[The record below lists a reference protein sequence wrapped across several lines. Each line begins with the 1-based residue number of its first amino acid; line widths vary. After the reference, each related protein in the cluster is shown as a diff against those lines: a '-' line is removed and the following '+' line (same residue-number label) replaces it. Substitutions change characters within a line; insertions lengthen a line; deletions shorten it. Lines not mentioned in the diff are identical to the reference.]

1 MKNNVYKL
9 LLRKNFHK
17 VCFLVVIIMASIN
30 SLVFSKIVLI
40 SGNVMNIYLKK
51 SNEDLHTIMYKM
63 TLLFIFW
70 CLSNIFYYIFTNNFI
85 EKNLS
90 NIRNNILS
98 IILNGDM
105 YTLEKSAHTG
115 SISLRSNS
123 DIEKLEDILTGDL
136 LWFLRVLMNALFS
149 LINCIVL
156 NYQLSLV
163 FIIFPISFSLIKKI
177 SKSIR
182 QRKRNSSGYID
193 NAMTLMLETF
203 QGLPILKSF
212 NLEER
217 ITHEFNKYVE
227 KSKEEN
233 IKNEKTSLIAV
244 AINYIIQVIQ
254 LAILLITG
262 MFMIPHGYILPGT
275 FISMILL
282 SNNIRF
288 AIRLLSDMSLCWHET
303 TVLCERVLEIFNI
316 DSEKKE
322 GKNLEIHK
330 INKVDCLDVENLSFK
345 YDNKNILNGL
355 SLKIKQGEKIAIL
368 GQSGCGKSTLIK
380 LICGFYENY
389 NGKINLYQND
399 IKNINKNSLRK
410 QIAIVTQDVFVINGS
425 IYENI
430 VLDNKKVNEGIVLDI
445 IKKCCLEDLIKSLP
459 YGLSTLIGDG
469 GINLSQ
475 GEKQRISIARAMLK
489 NSPIV
494 IMDEATSSLDY
505 NTEENIL
512 SSFDYLLKN
521 KTAIIITHKQNI
533 LKLADKKYIM
543 QNGKLILS

>member
-1 MKNNVYKL
+1 MKNNVYSL
-9 LLRKNFHK
+9 LLKKNFDK
-17 VCFLVVIIMASIN
+17 ICFLIVIIMAAIN
-30 SLVFSKIVLI
+30 SLIFSKIILI
-40 SGNVMNIYLKK
+40 SGNIMNICLKK
-51 SNEDLHTIMYKM
+51 SNEDLHTIMCE
-63 TLLFIFW
+63 TALLFISWF
-70 CLSNIFYYIFTNNFI
+70 LSNTFYYIFTNNFI

-98 IILNGDM
+98 IILDGDM
-105 YTLEKSAHTG
+105 TALEKRVHIG
-115 SISLRSNS
+115 SISLRANS
-123 DIEKLEDILTGDL
+123 DIEKLEDILTGDF

-163 FIIFPISFSLIKKI
+163 FIMFPISFFLIKRI
-177 SKSIR
+177 SKPIR
-182 QRKRNSSGYID
+182 QRKRNSSKYID
-193 NAMTLMLETF
+193 NAMTLMLETL
-203 QGLPILKSF
+203 QGMAILKSF
-212 NLEER
+212 NLEKR
-217 ITHEFNKYVE
+217 LTSEFNEYVE
-227 KSKEEN
+227 KAKEESL
-233 IKNEKTSLIAV
+233 KNEKTNLMAV
-244 AINYIIQVIQ
+244 AINYIIQVLQ
-254 LAILLITG
+254 LAILLVAG
-262 MFMIPHGYILPGT
+262 MFMISRGYILPGT
-275 FISMILL
+275 FISVVLL

-288 AIRLLSDMSLCWHET
+288 AVRLLSDMSLCWHEA
-303 TVLCERVLEIFNI
+303 TVLCERILEIFNI
-316 DSEKKE
+316 EPEKKE
-322 GKNLEIHK
+322 GKNLEV
-330 INKVDCLDVENLSFK
+330 NKVNNIDCLSIENLSFK
-345 YDNKNILNGL
+345 YDNKNILNDL

-430 VLDNKKVNEGIVLDI
+430 VLDNNKVNEGIVLDI

-494 IMDEATSSLDY
+494 IMDEATASLDY

-521 KTAIIITHKQNI
+521 KTAIIITHKQNT